1 MRINCPNCD
10 TLVEFD
16 DGGLPEKRRPV
27 RCPNCNES
35 WFTGGKTDLYA
46 LSFNKPSEI
55 DPEVARILQE
65 EAQREM
71 AARKEEEEDWTT
83 PPADRPDSK
92 TNHNSA
98 PTPKNLEPIED
109 DYVPLSWK
117 QRALVVFLCLIAIL
131 AGTYIF
137 APKIISAFPNLA
149 DWITSYIF
157 WINDM
162 LNKVS
167 GIIENAKMFYINL
180 NLGGLLDSLLGSVII
195 IIQSIIDFVKDL
207 ISIIPTGLV
216 E

>member
-55 DPEVARILQE
+55 NPEVARILQE

-71 AARKEEEEDWTT
+71 AARKEEEEEQAT
-83 PPADRPDSK
+83 PPADDSDAK
-92 TNHNSA
+92 TKHNSA
-98 PTPKNLEPIED
+98 PIVKNLEPIED

-117 QRALVVFLCLIAIL
+117 QRGIVVFLCLLAIL
-131 AGTYIF
+131 AGVYIF

-149 DWITSYIF
+149 DWITSYVF

-162 LNKVS
+162 LNKMR
-167 GIIENAKMFYINL
+167 GIIENAKMFFINL
-180 NLGGLLDSLLGSVII
+180 NLVGFLDSLLGSLVT
-195 IIQSIIDFVKDL
+195 IIQSVIDFVKDL
-207 ISIIPTGLV
+207 VSIIPTGLV

>member
-16 DGGLPEKRRPV
+16 DGGLPEKRRPI
-27 RCPNCNES
+27 RCPNCNET

-55 DPEVARILQE
+55 NPEVARILQE

-71 AARKEEEEDWTT
+71 AARKEEEEGQAT
-83 PPADRPDSK
+83 PSADRPDAK

-98 PTPKNLEPIED
+98 PIDKNLKPIED

-117 QRALVVFLCLIAIL
+117 QRGIVFFLCLLAIL
-131 AGTYIF
+131 AGVYIF

-149 DWITSYIF
+149 DWITSYVF

-162 LNKVS
+162 LNKMS
-167 GIIENAKMFYINL
+167 SIIEKSKMFFINL
-180 NLGGLLDSLLGSVII
+180 NLRGFLDNLLGSAIT
-195 IIQSIIDFVKDL
+195 IIQRIIDFVKGW
-207 ISIIPTGLV
+207 ISIIPAGLV
-216 E
+216 A

>member
-1 MRINCPNCD
+1 MQINCPNCD

-16 DGGLPEKRRPV
+16 DGGMPEKRRPI

-71 AARKEEEEDWTT
+71 AARKEEEEEQAT
-83 PPADRPDSK
+83 PSADGSDAK

-98 PTPKNLEPIED
+98 PIDKNLEPIED

-117 QRALVVFLCLIAIL
+117 QRALVVFLCLLAIL
-131 AGTYIF
+131 AGLYIF

-149 DWITSYIF
+149 DWITSYVF

-162 LNKVS
+162 LNKMS
-167 GIIENAKMFYINL
+167 GIIENSKMFFLNL
-180 NLGGLLDSLLGSVII
+180 NLEGLLDNLLGSVIT
-195 IIQSIIDFVKDL
+195 IIQRIIDFVKGW
-207 ISIIPTGLV
+207 ISIIPAGLV
-216 E
+216 A

>member
-16 DGGLPEKRRPV
+16 DGGMPKKRRPI

-55 DPEVARILQE
+55 NPEVARILQE
-65 EAQREM
+65 EAEREM
-71 AARKEEEEDWTT
+71 AARKEEKEEQAT
-83 PPADRPDSK
+83 PPADGPDIGINQK
-92 TNHNSA
+92 SA
-98 PTPKNLEPIED
+98 PIPKNLEPIED

-117 QRALVVFLCLIAIL
+117 QRALVVVLCLLAIL
-131 AGTYIF
+131 AGIYIF
-137 APKIISAFPNLA
+137 APKIISTFPNLA
-149 DWITSYIF
+149 DWVSSYVF

-162 LNKVS
+162 QNQMRS
-167 GIIENAKMFYINL
+167 IIEKSKMFYINL
-180 NLGGLLDSLLGSVII
+180 NLGGLLDNLLGSVII

>member
-1 MRINCPNCD
+1 MQINCPNCD

-16 DGGLPEKRRPV
+16 DGGMPEKRRPI

-55 DPEVARILQE
+55 NPEVARILQE

-71 AARKEEEEDWTT
+71 AARKEETEEQAT
-83 PPADRPDSK
+83 PPADGPDKRINQKSG
-92 TNHNSA
+92 
-98 PTPKNLEPIED
+98 PIPKNLEPIED

-117 QRALVVFLCLIAIL
+117 QRALVVFLCLLAIL
-131 AGTYIF
+131 AGVYIF
-137 APKIISAFPNLA
+137 APKIISTFPNLT
-149 DWITSYIF
+149 DWVSSYVF

-162 LNKVS
+162 QDQMR
-167 GIIENAKMFYINL
+167 GIIEKSKMFYINL

>member
-16 DGGLPEKRRPV
+16 DGGMPEKRRPV

-46 LSFNKPSEI
+46 LSYNKPAKI
-55 DPEVARILQE
+55 DPEVSRILQE

-71 AARKEEEEDWTT
+71 AARKEEKEEQAT
-83 PPADRPDSK
+83 PPADGTDKRK
-92 TNHNSA
+92 NQKSA

-117 QRALVVFLCLIAIL
+117 QRALVVFLCLLAIL
-131 AGTYIF
+131 MGTYIF
-137 APKIISAFPNLA
+137 APKIISTFPNLA
-149 DWITSYIF
+149 DWVSSYVF

-162 LNKVS
+162 QNQMS
-167 GIIENAKMFYINL
+167 GKIEKSKMFFINL
-180 NLGGLLDSLLGSVII
+180 NLGGLLDNLVGSVII

-207 ISIIPTGLV
+207 ISIIPAGLV

>member
-1 MRINCPNCD
+1 MQINCPNCD

-16 DGGLPEKRRPV
+16 DGGMPEKRRPI

-71 AARKEEEEDWTT
+71 AARMEDEEQAT
-83 PPADRPDSK
+83 PPADGPDAK
-92 TNHNSA
+92 AKHNSA
-98 PTPKNLEPIED
+98 SIVKNLEPIED

-117 QRALVVFLCLIAIL
+117 QRALVVFLCLLAIL
-131 AGTYIF
+131 AGLYIF

-149 DWITSYIF
+149 DWITSYVF

-162 LNKVS
+162 LNKMS
-167 GIIENAKMFYINL
+167 SIIENAKMIFINL
-180 NLGGLLDSLLGSVII
+180 NLVGFLDNLLGSAIT
-195 IIQSIIDFVKDL
+195 IIQRIIDFVKGW
-207 ISIIPTGLV
+207 ISIIPAGLV
-216 E
+216 A

>member
-1 MRINCPNCD
+1 MQINCPNCD
-10 TLVEFD
+10 ILVEFD
-16 DGGLPEKRRPV
+16 DGGMPEKRRPV

-71 AARKEEEEDWTT
+71 AARKEEEEEQAT
-83 PPADRPDSK
+83 PSADRPDAK

-98 PTPKNLEPIED
+98 PIDKNLEPIEG
-109 DYVPLSWK
+109 DYVPLNWK
-117 QRALVVFLCLIAIL
+117 QRGIVFFLCLFAIL
-131 AGTYIF
+131 AGVYIF

-149 DWITSYIF
+149 DWITSYVF

-162 LNKVS
+162 LNKMS
-167 GIIENAKMFYINL
+167 GIIENAKMIFINL
-180 NLGGLLDSLLGSVII
+180 NLVGFLDNLLGSVIT
-195 IIQSIIDFVKDL
+195 IIQSIIDSVKDL
-207 ISIIPTGLV
+207 ISIIPASWV

>member
-16 DGGLPEKRRPV
+16 DGGMPEKRRPV

-71 AARKEEEEDWTT
+71 AARKEEEEEQAT
-83 PPADRPDSK
+83 PSADGSDAK
-92 TNHNSA
+92 TNHKSA
-98 PTPKNLEPIED
+98 PIPKNLAPIED

-117 QRALVVFLCLIAIL
+117 QRALVVFLCLLAVL

-137 APKIISAFPNLA
+137 APKIISTFPNLT
-149 DWITSYIF
+149 DWISSYVF

-162 LNKVS
+162 RS
-167 GIIENAKMFYINL
+167 QMSDIIKTSQMFFITL
-180 NLGGLLDSLLGSVII
+180 TLGGLLDNLLGSVIT
-195 IIQSIIDFVKDL
+195 IIQSIIDFVKGW
-207 ISIIPTGLV
+207 ISVIPTDLLD
-216 E
+216 

>member
-16 DGGLPEKRRPV
+16 DGGMPEKRRPI
-27 RCPNCNES
+27 RCPSCNES

-55 DPEVARILQE
+55 NPEVARILQE

-71 AARKEEEEDWTT
+71 AARKEETEEQAT
-83 PPADRPDSK
+83 PPADGPDKRINQKSG
-92 TNHNSA
+92 
-98 PTPKNLEPIED
+98 PIPKNLEPMED

-117 QRALVVFLCLIAIL
+117 QRALVVFLCLLAIL
-131 AGTYIF
+131 AGVYIF
-137 APKIISAFPNLA
+137 APKIISTFPNLA
-149 DWITSYIF
+149 DWVSSYVF

-162 LNKVS
+162 QNQMR
-167 GIIENAKMFYINL
+167 GIIEKSKMFYINL

-207 ISIIPTGLV
+207 ISIIPTDLV

>member
-1 MRINCPNCD
+1 MQINCPNCD

-16 DGGLPEKRRPV
+16 DGGMPEKRRPV

-71 AARKEEEEDWTT
+71 AARKEEEEEQAT
-83 PPADRPDSK
+83 PSADGSDAK

-98 PTPKNLEPIED
+98 PIDKNLKPIED

-117 QRALVVFLCLIAIL
+117 QRALVVFLCLLAIL

-149 DWITSYIF
+149 DWITSYVF

-162 LNKVS
+162 LNKMR
-167 GIIENAKMFYINL
+167 GIIENSKMFFLNL
-180 NLGGLLDSLLGSVII
+180 NLEGLLDNLLGSVIT
-195 IIQSIIDFVKDL
+195 IIQSIIDSVKDL
-207 ISIIPTGLV
+207 ISIIPAGWV

>member
-1 MRINCPNCD
+1 MQINCPNCD

-16 DGGLPEKRRPV
+16 DGGIPEKRRPI

-35 WFTGGKTDLYA
+35 WFTGGKTDLYS
-46 LSFNKPSEI
+46 LSYNKPAKI

-71 AARKEEEEDWTT
+71 AARKEEGEEQVT
-83 PPADRPDSK
+83 PSADGSDAK

-98 PTPKNLEPIED
+98 PIDKNLEPIED

-117 QRALVVFLCLIAIL
+117 QRALVVFLCLLAIL
-131 AGTYIF
+131 AGLYIF

-149 DWITSYIF
+149 DWITSYVF

-162 LNKVS
+162 LNKIS
-167 GIIENAKMFYINL
+167 SIIEKSKMFFFNL
-180 NLGGLLDSLLGSVII
+180 NLRGFLDNLLGSAIT
-195 IIQSIIDFVKDL
+195 IIQRIIDFVKGW
-207 ISIIPTGLV
+207 ISIIPAGLV

>member
-16 DGGLPEKRRPV
+16 DGGMPKKRRPV

-71 AARKEEEEDWTT
+71 AARKEEEEGQAT
-83 PPADRPDSK
+83 PSADRPDAK

-98 PTPKNLEPIED
+98 PIDKNLEPIEG

-117 QRALVVFLCLIAIL
+117 QRALVVFLCLLAIL
-131 AGTYIF
+131 AGLYIF

-149 DWITSYIF
+149 DWITSYVF

-162 LNKVS
+162 QNQMRS
-167 GIIENAKMFYINL
+167 IIEKSKMFYINL
-180 NLGGLLDSLLGSVII
+180 NLGGLLDNLLGSVII

-207 ISIIPTGLV
+207 ISIIPTDLV